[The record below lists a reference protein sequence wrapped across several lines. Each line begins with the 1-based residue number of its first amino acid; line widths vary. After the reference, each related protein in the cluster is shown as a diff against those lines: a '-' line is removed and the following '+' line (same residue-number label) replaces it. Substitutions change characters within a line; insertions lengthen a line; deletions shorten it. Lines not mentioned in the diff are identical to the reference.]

1 MTDQHPLTD
10 EICEEL
16 SSWHID
22 VLDPGLAD
30 DIRNDI
36 RAGADWQLA
45 QVISWLLYNIDDRYK
60 RQLENNLSIYKKTDA
75 IIYELE
81 AAMRPQQQKEKPM
94 SKQDTF
100 ATITYNPPRIIAT
113 WDLFGGKKIV
123 IEFTEHDEIPNRW
136 IRFWS
141 KLFFNSKWEFHND

>member
-36 RAGADWQLA
+36 RAGADC
-45 QVISWLLYNIDDRYK
+45 
-60 RQLENNLSIYKKTDA
+60 QLE
-75 IIYELE
+75 
-81 AAMRPQQQKEKPM
+81 Q
-94 SKQDTF
+94 
-100 ATITYNPPRIIAT
+100 
-113 WDLFGGKKIV
+113 V
-123 IEFTEHDEIPNRW
+123 IEFLKDNKDLSIKTALRF
-136 IRFWS
+136 IRPVMRS
-141 KLFFNSKWEFHND
+141 KQQQQEDN